1 MTEQSVR
8 IIRKYSNRR
17 LYDTEKS
24 VYITL
29 EGIRKLVLEE
39 IAFKVMDKRTN
50 SDITRNILL
59 QIISEQEEMGVP
71 IFTADVLNRIIRFY
85 GDSLQSQG
93 VLGEYLKQSLD
104 MYIDQQAHLQ
114 KSADPI
120 TMMQKMTEQN
130 LKYWNDMFSIGPKEE
145 SE

>member
-1 MTEQSVR
+1 MR

-24 VYITL
+24 AYITL
-29 EGIRKLVLEE
+29 EGIRQLVLEE
-39 IAFKVMDKRTN
+39 IPFKVVDKR
-50 SDITRNILL
+50 SEEDITRNILL
-59 QIISEQEEMGVP
+59 QIISEQEDQGSP

-85 GDSLQSQG
+85 GDSLHSQG

-104 MYIDQQAHLQ
+104 MYIDMQVRLQ
-114 KSADPI
+114 KSTDPI
-120 TMMQKMTEQN
+120 TLMSKITSQN
-130 LKYWNDMFSIGPKEE
+130 LKYWNDMFKVGSAKD

>member
-1 MTEQSVR
+1 MTDPVR

-24 VYITL
+24 LYITL

-39 IAFKVMDKRTN
+39 IPFKVVDKRTDK
-50 SDITRNILL
+50 DITRNILL
-59 QIISEQEEMGVP
+59 QIISEQEELGVP

-93 VLGEYLKQSLD
+93 VLAEYLKESLD
-104 MYIDQQAHLQ
+104 MFMDQQTRLQ

-120 TMMQKMTEQN
+120 TMMKQMTAQN
-130 LKYWNDMFSIGPKEE
+130 LKYWNEMFSVGAGKK
-145 SE
+145 SD